1 MKRKLLPKIPVVILA
16 VISFCSATG
25 FAQGPSKQMATI
37 PFTFVFEGMTLP
49 PGTYEID
56 MMDSGMFLLLD
67 SKEIPIQG
75 EAATLPLPLKTA
87 VKAPELIFVNSSEG
101 YKLVEVRTQTER
113 RLLTSDYGH
122 GKFIG
127 QQLRTVPIV
136 TLVERPAASPQQA
149 LSSGR

>member
-16 VISFCSATG
+16 VISFCSAIG
-25 FAQGPSKQMATI
+25 FAQATSKQMATI